1 MDDLNHRAM
10 EDIHPVVVTLVQV
23 VLVHTQT
30 EVTIVHHHR
39 HVEMKCT
46 CPLHSVLLCFSVAPI
61 AVVHGFS
68 LV

>member
-10 EDIHPVVVTLVQV
+10 EDITTTLTSVQV
-23 VLVHTQT
+23 VHTQT

>member
-10 EDIHPVVVTLVQV
+10 EDITTTLTSVQV

-30 EVTIVHHHR
+30 EVTIVHRR